1 MADLS
6 TIKEPIQSEFEEFKR
21 HYSSVFVSTDPLT
34 QQILDYVKS
43 SNGKMMRP
51 ILVLLIAKS
60 IGIVNERVFNVA
72 ASFELLHS
80 GSLIH
85 DDVVDESNL
94 RRGNPSVNCV
104 FDNKLAVLSGD
115 YVISLAL
122 QQMSL
127 SGNIANVGILSELS
141 KQLSEGEIMQLE
153 SISDASI
160 SEETYFEVITR
171 KTASLFSYAAKAA
184 ALTAGADPKTIAAF
198 QEYGRI
204 AGLCF
209 QIRDD
214 IFDYFKSDQIG
225 KPTANDL
232 HEGKLTLPAIYSLT
246 HSESDWTEVISSI
259 KNGTATDAQIKSVI
273 DYTISSGGIDYAY
286 ATMEKLKRQAIEAL
300 PSDIPADLMQA
311 LIDYI
316 SVIVSRKS

>member
-184 ALTAGADPKTIAAF
+184 ALTAGADAKTIAAF